1 MNSYSFDA
9 LNRSSRSKKEEEM
22 LSVKY
27 VSDDGL
33 ELVLSC
39 THVLFYPAN
48 CYDKDIKQDARH
60 VDCATDQGYTDSF
73 YNGNVY
79 VMNEAGKT
87 VSMYINIGNDKFSKG

>member
-1 MNSYSFDA
+1 
-9 LNRSSRSKKEEEM
+9 M

-73 YNGNVY
+73 YSGNVY
-79 VMNEAGKT
+79 VMNEFGKT
-87 VSMYINIGNDKFSKG
+87 VAMYINIGKENFSKG